1 MLWFG
6 CVIMFHT
13 PPTINTWGKS
23 SGVISSTGCRD
34 LTHLQ
39 FSQLSPKLPF
49 CLFVLSSQLL
59 MALNWPVFTAR
70 CSLEVH
76 AALFVA
82 CYGGCYFT
90 VLLPP
95 LGLSALKPRSRTE
108 RQKLSLATL
117 THCREWH
124 ARLGHLAATGWW
136 RVFKLHKLSVC
147 QSF

>member
-23 SGVISSTGCRD
+23 SGVISSRGCRD

-49 CLFVLSSQLL
+49 CLFVLSSQYWWLL
-59 MALNWPVFTAR
+59 TGPFL
-70 CSLEVH
+70 LL
-76 AALFVA
+76 AALLRCMRPCSVA

-90 VLLPP
+90 VLLTP